1 MAAQRKVVLGLSLL
15 AIVGVGSY
23 VAQSAWRA
31 ERQVPMVVADQS
43 AMHGLRIRAGAA
55 ARTGKVA
62 AAALPTRVFQ
72 SGRSEAWGSQFIRAT
87 DYLQFIKN
95 AEGAARRGDGRAAY
109 YISKALLVC
118 SPYVVQYRSAAD
130 PQAAFQASQMSHP
143 NQPQWAQQVMAQNF
157 SRCEGLIQHDPF
169 ASLPPHS
176 GGYTLQYWFNQAV
189 ADGDRVAEMDQAS
202 SVLGELYDSPSS
214 ATTETVKSQLQSA
227 VTGAVESG
235 DAHAMFLAGMMLS
248 NAKYS
253 PQPLE
258 GVAIALAAC
267 DLGYDCSASN
277 PENPFSMC
285 ARSGACPAD
294 GDFAYYM
301 QQSLGAEQYAQA
313 YSEAQSLED
322 MLSRND
328 SAGVAAIT
336 RLR

>member
-1 MAAQRKVVLGLSLL
+1 MAAQPKVVLGLGLL
-15 AIVGVGSY
+15 AIVGGGAY
-23 VAQSAWRA
+23 LAWSAWRA
-31 ERQVPMVVADQS
+31 EQQAPTVAHQS
-43 AMHGLRIRAGAA
+43 ALHGFGVRAA
-55 ARTGKVA
+55 AVARTRKVA
-62 AAALPTRVFQ
+62 TAALPARALQ
-72 SGRSEAWGSQFIRAT
+72 SRRSEGWGSQFTRAT

-95 AEGAARRGDGRAAY
+95 AEQAARRGDGRAAY

-118 SPYVVQYRSAAD
+118 SPYVVQYRNAAD
-130 PQAAFQASQMSHP
+130 PLAAFQASQMSHP
-143 NQPQWAQQVMAQNF
+143 NQPQWAQEVMAQNS
-157 SRCEGLIQHDPF
+157 SRCEGLIQNDPF
-169 ASLPPHS
+169 ASLPPRS
-176 GGYTLQYWFNQAV
+176 GGYTLQYWFNQAI
-189 ADGDRVAEMDQAS
+189 ADGDRVAEMDRAS

-214 ATTETVKSQLQSA
+214 ANTETVKNQLQSA

-248 NAKYS
+248 NSKYS

-294 GDFAYYM
+294 GDFSYYI
-301 QQSLGAEQYAQA
+301 QQSLGADQYAQA

-328 SAGVAAIT
+328 SAGIAAVT
-336 RLR
+336 RLK